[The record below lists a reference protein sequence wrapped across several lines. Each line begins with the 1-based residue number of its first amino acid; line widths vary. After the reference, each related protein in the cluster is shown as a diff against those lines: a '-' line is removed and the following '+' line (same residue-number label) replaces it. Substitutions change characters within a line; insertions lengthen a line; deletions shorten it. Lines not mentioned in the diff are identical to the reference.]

1 VSQIL
6 TLASPLMRLGGCH
19 RLTSIPSRLHRQE
32 RFWSRPYPRQNENV
46 ADPAVA
52 IPVFAMKQITRLDHA
67 MRVHHADAIGKYNL
81 GFHAVSMG
89 NVAMEIR
96 PVAVV
101 PSRPILG
108 INERQSVV
116 GGAVGNRDLPLPSRS
131 LASSERSSRD
141 VPKSSATRKSAAVRP
156 LPMATS
162 LTQVFPKLD
171 RATDAVLRRMLA
183 TPPQPTKAVKVAVA
197 TNCRY
202 RPVDHEAA
210 PRKSPARRWG

>member
-1 VSQIL
+1 
-6 TLASPLMRLGGCH
+6 MRLGGCH

-116 GGAVGNRDLPLPSRS
+116 GGAVGNRDLPLPSEVVSLLRAKFARRAEKQRDEEKRS
-131 LASSERSSRD
+131 GQTPSHGNESITG
-141 VPKSSATRKSAAVRP
+141 V
-156 LPMATS
+156 
-162 LTQVFPKLD
+162 PKLD

-183 TPPQPTKAVKVAVA
+183 TPPHPKRAVKK
-197 TNCRY
+197 
-202 RPVDHEAA
+202 PV
-210 PRKSPARRWG
+210 